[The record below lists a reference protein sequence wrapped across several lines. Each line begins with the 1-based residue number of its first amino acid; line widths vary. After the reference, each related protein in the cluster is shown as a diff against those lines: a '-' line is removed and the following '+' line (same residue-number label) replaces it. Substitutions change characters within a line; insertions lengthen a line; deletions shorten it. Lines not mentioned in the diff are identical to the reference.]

1 MGKYG
6 IGQPV
11 VRFEDPRLLRGQGRF
26 INDVNMHGQVHAVF
40 VRSPHA
46 HAKITR
52 IDTAAASRAPGVL
65 AVYTGHDVAADG
77 LGMPKANMPRKR
89 PDGKPMFAP
98 QRPPLVTDRV
108 RYVGDPVAM
117 VVAETLAEAKDAAEL
132 VEIDYEALPSVTLT
146 EDTVKPGAPA
156 VWDDCPDNVS
166 NFTERGNKA
175 AAEEA
180 IKGAAKVI
188 KRRYV
193 ITRVHAQYMEP
204 RGTLGVYDQG
214 EDRMTLYADVQYPH
228 RVRNMLAQNVF
239 KVPESKMRV
248 IAHDVGGGFGTKG
261 WQYVEHR
268 LTLWAA
274 RKLLRPVKWT
284 CERSEAV
291 MADEHGRDNV
301 GKIELALD
309 ENNKIVALRL
319 NMLANI
325 GAYVGSD
332 RNLLS
337 PFGQIGTV
345 LGVYAIPKTY
355 INVVGVLSNTN
366 PTAPYRGAGRPE
378 AIYLIERLID
388 DAARELGV
396 DRIELRR
403 KNMLA
408 PSALPYQSPAGPF
421 YDCGEFEK
429 NLDMALELADVDGYA
444 ARAEESK
451 KRGKLR
457 GLGIVNAIEQAAGPA
472 QPEYAEIRFNPSGT
486 AALLMGTKAQGQGHE
501 TMFKQILNER
511 LGIDPNEV
519 QYIDGDTDRVAF
531 GMGTNGS
538 RSTVLGG
545 SAVFEAADKVIAK
558 GKLLAGHLLEAGEQD
573 IEFGDGTF
581 RVKGT
586 DKAITLKEVAKAAF
600 NPTKWPPKGIG
611 GAKFEGGLYES
622 ATFKAEKDTFP
633 NGCHICEVEV
643 DPETGVVK
651 LDRYAV
657 VDDVGTVM
665 NPLGLKGQIHG
676 GVAQGVGQIL
686 GEQVV
691 WDRKSGQ
698 LLTASF
704 LDYTMPRADML
715 CSMEIKS
722 NPVPTKYNPLGA
734 KGAGEAGTVGAMP
747 VVMNAVIDALAPLGV
762 KDVAM
767 PATAENVWRAISAAS
782 PAR

>member
-1 MGKYG
+1 MSKYG

-11 VRFEDPRLLRGQGRF
+11 LRFEDPRLLRGQGRF
-26 INDVNMHGQVHAVF
+26 VNDVNLPGQAHAVF

-46 HAKITR
+46 HANIR
-52 IDTAAASRAPGVL
+52 SIDIEAAKKSPGVV
-65 AVYTGHDVAADG
+65 AVLTGHDVKADG
-77 LGMPKANMPRKR
+77 LGMPKANIPRKR
-89 PDGKPMFAP
+89 PDGKPMYAP

-108 RYVGDPVAM
+108 RYVGDPVVM
-117 VVAETLAEAKDAAEL
+117 VVADTLAQAKDAAEL
-132 VEIDYEALPSVTLT
+132 VNIDYEAIPSVTQT
-146 EDTVKPGAPA
+146 ADTVKPGAPA
-156 VWDDCPDNVS
+156 VWDDCPDNIS
-166 NFTERGNKA
+166 NNVERGKKA
-175 AAEEA
+175 DTEAAIA
-180 IKGAAKVI
+180 SAARVV

-204 RGTLGVYDQG
+204 RGTLGVYDAG
-214 EDRMTLYADVQYPH
+214 EDRLTLYADVQYPH

-248 IAHDVGGGFGTKG
+248 IAQDVGGGFGTKG

-274 RKLLRPVKWT
+274 KKLMRPVKWT

-291 MADEHGRDNV
+291 MADEHGRDNI
-301 GKIELALD
+301 GEITLALD
-309 ENNKIVALRL
+309 KDNKFVALKL
-319 NMLANI
+319 EMLANI

-337 PFGQIGTV
+337 PFGMIGTV
-345 LGVYAIPKTY
+345 LGVYRIPTAY
-355 INVVGVLSNTN
+355 INVIGVLSNTN

-388 DAARELGV
+388 DAAREFGV
-396 DRIELRR
+396 DRVELRR
-403 KNMLA
+403 KNIL
-408 PSALPYQSPAGPF
+408 PESALPYQSPVGF
-421 YDCGEFEK
+421 YDCGKFEE
-429 NLDMALELADVDGYA
+429 NMDMALKLADVAGYA
-444 ARAEESK
+444 RRAEESK
-451 KRGKLR
+451 KRGRLR
-457 GLGIVNAIEQAAGPA
+457 GLGIVNAIEQAAGTA
-472 QPEYAEIRFNPSGT
+472 QPEYAEVRFNPSGT

-511 LGIDPNEV
+511 LGIDPNDV

-545 SAVFEAADKVIAK
+545 SALHLAAGKVIEK
-558 GKLLAGHLLEAGEQD
+558 GRKLAGHLLEAGEQD
-573 IEFGDGTF
+573 IEFADGNY

-586 DKAITLKEVAKAAF
+586 DRNVSLKQVAMAAF
-600 NPTKWPPKGIG
+600 NPTKWPKG
-611 GAKFEGGLYES
+611 FEGGLYEN
-622 ATFKAEKDTFP
+622 ATYLGQKDTYP

-643 DPETGVVK
+643 DPDTGEVR

-665 NPLGLKGQIHG
+665 NPIGLKGQIHG

-686 GEQVV
+686 SEQVV
-691 WDRKSGQ
+691 WDSESGQ

-704 LDYTMPRADML
+704 LDYAMPRADMM

-722 NPVPTKYNPLGA
+722 NPVPTQYNPLGA

-747 VVMNAVIDALAPLGV
+747 AVMNAILDALAPLGV

-767 PATAENVWRAISAAS
+767 PATAQNVWRAIEQAGK
-782 PAR
+782 